1 MKFVVVAAL
10 AVTTLSV
17 ASAHVASAADLP
29 STAPVYKVL
38 QVFTYNWTGCYVGAN
53 LGVSGSR
60 DLWEDH
66 TGPVVNSEQVPV
78 HANGIAGGGQIGCDY
93 QSGLWVFGV
102 EGMFKRTGM
111 TGISPDPET
120 PAVLFHDNI
129 RWLATVTARIGY
141 VVDRS
146 ILYVKGG
153 AAWMNTESFFT
164 GTSTGTN
171 TRTAD
176 GWVLGGGLEYGIAP
190 NWSVKVEYDH
200 IGSGETRRSTIVD
213 GGPRDLGWTQSVDV
227 VLVGVNYR
235 FSGPIFAKY

>member
-1 MKFVVVAAL
+1 MCRSIVAFLGAI
-10 AVTTLSV
+10 ALSV
-17 ASAHVASAADLP
+17 ATAQAASASDLP
-29 STAPVYKVL
+29 TKTSVYKAP
-38 QVFTYNWTGCYVGAN
+38 QVSNNNWTGCYVGAN

-78 HANGIAGGGQIGCDY
+78 RANGVVGGGQIGCDY

-102 EGMFKRTGM
+102 EGMFDRTDM
-111 TGISPDPET
+111 TGITPDPET
-120 PAVLFHDNI
+120 PTVLFHDNI
-129 RWLATVTARIGY
+129 RWLATTTARIGY

-146 ILYVKGG
+146 LLYVKGG

-164 GTSTGTN
+164 GASTGSN

-176 GWVLGGGLEYGIAP
+176 GWVIGAGLEYGIAA
-190 NWSVKVEYDH
+190 NWSVKVEYEH

-235 FSGPIFAKY
+235 FDSLTFAKY